1 MNGQEGDKLL
11 EKIKKWLETQGQA
24 LEMRVAKIFQEN
36 GFSVSQF
43 ENIVDQ
49 ESQSVRQVDV
59 VASLSK
65 EIEGCLLTARL
76 IIECKYAKSRPW
88 VLLLTPQK
96 FDGTFFFSRVL
107 QGNNFTNWKSL
118 PTLQARLI
126 ARILLS
132 LKTDVSKFS
141 VEPAGYAIVE
151 PDLKEIDAQ
160 SGQQTGEKKTDAQ
173 SGQQTG
179 KKKTDTQSGQQTG
192 NKKPKEIAYEA
203 IIQVSKSVEAH
214 DIDNEEK
221 NKNITL
227 AYEQNIGAE
236 RSVYSN
242 LNLYLSIAIPVIVI
256 NGQLF
261 EAHLGEDNE
270 VKVSK
275 IESGS
280 GFVLMPYKQKE
291 VNIKAQVPLSP
302 IWVVTEEGLKTF
314 IPRVKENLQLLL
326 AQEDAI
332 KDLISFE
339 RSKFSK
345 SSLLS
350 DF

>member
-1 MNGQEGDKLL
+1 MNGQEGNELL
-11 EKIKKWLETQGQA
+11 QKIKKWLETQGQA

-160 SGQQTGEKKTDAQ
+160 SGQQTGE
-173 SGQQTG
+173 
-179 KKKTDTQSGQQTG
+179 KKTDTQSGQQTG